1 MNMFEK
7 VGEFTPDSLIVSG
20 DFPILKNGCGLK
32 SGQGILKRGSLIVK
46 NAAGDYVLAPKAG
59 DTPDAVFGIL
69 ADNTD
74 TGDTED
80 AEKKI
85 PAVCYTTGIFN
96 PDAVAV
102 ATEATVNEYAD
113 AMKTVSLFLR
123 GVQKYE

>member
-7 VGEFTPDSLIVSG
+7 IGEFKPDSLIVSG
-20 DFPILKNGCGLK
+20 DVPILKDGCGLK

-46 NAAGDYVLAPKAG
+46 DAAGDYVLAPKAG
-59 DTPDAVFGIL
+59 ATPDAVFGIL
-69 ADNTD
+69 TDDTD
-74 TGDTED
+74 TGDTAD
-80 AEKKI
+80 AAKNI

-96 PDAVAV
+96 PDAVVV